1 VRKEDSN
8 SHLDHSIASRGRKN
22 AYPHLYHRDESA
34 IHHLAVTQKLAR
46 THLVGIRSRERSRRL
61 DRQEHDAI
69 TKRTA
74 QKPVAQIKA
83 NRVVIDGVSNDCTN
97 TCDLRH
103 FKASSDPIEQQ
114 IRAKSVAL
122 VLSIDG
128 QPADE

>member
-1 VRKEDSN
+1 LFGTEESQVRKLRLGFVVDDDETSMVPPN
-8 SHLDHSIASRGRKN
+8 EPLPSIKAERAVAVSSRQWTLNG
-22 AYPHLYHRDESA
+22 
-34 IHHLAVTQKLAR
+34 
-46 THLVGIRSRERSRRL
+46 GSRCL

-69 TKRTA
+69 AKGTA

-83 NRVVIDGVSNDCTN
+83 NRVVIDGVSNDCTY

-103 FKASSDPIEQQ
+103 FEASSDPIEQQ
-114 IRAKSVAL
+114 VRPKPLTL